1 MDLATNGKFIM
12 TCSNKNDLVL
22 YDIRG
27 EVLTRIDTCQMTT
40 YTARISP
47 CGRFVAT
54 SGFTPDV
61 KVGFQRPCFFLLD
74 RSQLGTRLMGKRTS
88 YIQYRAT

>member
-1 MDLATNGKFIM
+1 MLIRLLTSGMDLATNGKFIM

-61 KVGFQRPCFFLLD
+61 KVSFYGPYF
-74 RSQLGTRLMGKRTS
+74 
-88 YIQYRAT
+88 